1 MALGRAGWKI
11 RLDRDYTTSVMHDV
25 DGAAAAAGAGAGIYL
40 TTRGAE
46 SLVDTSVDQAAG
58 RAQAVMSE
66 EGIAPDA
73 SSVEKGGDRREFKG
87 KKGDLDVTIELERK
101 SPTRTRVESAAT
113 LRRSSPVACSSASV
127 IPAERLIVSHHHPSL
142 RISW

>member
-1 MALGRAGWKI
+1 
-11 RLDRDYTTSVMHDV
+11 
-25 DGAAAAAGAGAGIYL
+25 
-40 TTRGAE
+40 
-46 SLVDTSVDQAAG
+46 
-58 RAQAVMSE
+58 MSE

-113 LRRSSPVACSSASV
+113 LRRSSQEPARALQSSQ
-127 IPAERLIVSHHHPSL
+127 PSA
-142 RISW
+142 